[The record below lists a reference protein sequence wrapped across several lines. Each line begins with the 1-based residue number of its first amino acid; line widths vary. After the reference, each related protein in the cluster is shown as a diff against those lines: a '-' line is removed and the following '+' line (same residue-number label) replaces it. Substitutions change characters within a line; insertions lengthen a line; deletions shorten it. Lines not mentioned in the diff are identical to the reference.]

1 VSDLIAQPV
10 RQACILVG
18 GKGTRLGEVTRTA
31 PKPLVEIRGDTVFL
45 DIVIDQLARQGF
57 DDIVLLAGY
66 LGELVHA
73 RYDGRS
79 FGGARLRVVVEPEPL
94 GTAGALVAARGIIAP
109 RFAMLNGDTFFDIDL
124 QALCAGGDAG
134 CEALIALHQVSDASR
149 YGSVVLDGS
158 RVVRFVE
165 KRQAAGAGLIN
176 AGVYVLGADILDRI
190 RALPCS
196 METGVFP
203 ALAQQRKLC
212 GRVCEGYFIDIGL
225 PETLQQARRELAA
238 LAPRTGE
245 FGGVESAL
253 LERLE

>member
-1 VSDLIAQPV
+1 VPDLIAQPV

-18 GKGTRLGEVTRTA
+18 GKGTRLGEVTRA
-31 PKPLVEIRGDTVFL
+31 VPKPLVEIGGDTVFL

-66 LGELVHA
+66 LGAVVQA
-73 RYDGRS
+73 RYDGRA
-79 FGGARLRVVVEPEPL
+79 FGPARLRVVVEPEPR
-94 GTAGALVAARGIIAP
+94 GTAGALLAAREVIAP
-109 RFAMLNGDTFFDIDL
+109 RFAMLNGDSFFDIDL
-124 QALCAGGDAG
+124 RALCAGIDTGSD
-134 CEALIALHQVSDASR
+134 ALIALRQVDDASR
-149 YGSVVLDGS
+149 YGSVLLDGS

-176 AGVYVLGADILDRI
+176 AGIYVLGAGIVDRI

-203 ALAQQRKLC
+203 ALAQERKLC

-225 PETLQQARRELAA
+225 PETLQQARRELATLA
-238 LAPRTGE
+238 LRS
-245 FGGVESAL
+245 GGRGSVDTAH
-253 LERLE
+253 R